1 MDRFAKIMRN
11 WEHVL
16 NADEE
21 LHERN
26 KSYYSTVEG
35 RTAIELIVGNQ
46 PPYKVEVK
54 DGKFKVSIGTAD
66 KPLLRWKMPGE
77 IFSEVLQ
84 RTHQLLYSM
93 LDPRVELTFDTPCF
107 THWNGA
113 TIIEMLLLVSEMTL
127 NNPDVKE
134 LVRHT
139 EC

>member
-21 LHERN
+21 LQERN

-46 PPYKVEVK
+46 PPYKVDVK
-54 DGKFKVSIGTAD
+54 EGKFKVSTGAAE
-66 KPLLRWKMPGE
+66 KPLLRWKMPNR
-77 IFSEVLQ
+77 IFSEVIQ
-84 RTHQLLYSM
+84 RKHQLLYSM
-93 LDPRVELTFDTPCF
+93 LDPEAELTFDTPHF

-113 TIIEMLLLVSEMTL
+113 TIIEMLLLASEMTTK
-127 NNPDVKE
+127 NPDIQE
-134 LVRHT
+134 LVLQM
-139 EC
+139 E

>member
-21 LHERN
+21 LRERN
-26 KSYYSTVEG
+26 KSQYSTIEG
-35 RTAIELIVGNQ
+35 RTAIELAVGNQ

-66 KPLLRWKMPGE
+66 RPLLRWKMSGK
-77 IFSEVLQ
+77 IFTEVLQ
-84 RTHQLLYSM
+84 RRHQLLYSM
-93 LDPRVELTFDTPCF
+93 LDPSVELSFDKPNF

-113 TIIEMLLLVSEMTL
+113 TIIEMLLLAVEMIT
-127 NNPDVKE
+127 NSPAMAE
-134 LVRHT
+134 LAQ
-139 EC
+139 ELEY

>member
-21 LHERN
+21 LQERN

-54 DGKFKVSIGTAD
+54 DGTFKVSIGAAN
-66 KPLLRWKMPGE
+66 KPLLRWKMPGK
-77 IFSEVLQ
+77 IFSEVIQ
-84 RTHQLLYSM
+84 RKHQLLYSM
-93 LDPRVELTFDTPCF
+93 LDPEAELTFDTPNF

-113 TIIEMLLLVSEMTL
+113 TIIEMLLLATEMTMK
-127 NNPDVKE
+127 NPGTKE
-134 LVRHT
+134 LVQHM
-139 EC
+139 EY